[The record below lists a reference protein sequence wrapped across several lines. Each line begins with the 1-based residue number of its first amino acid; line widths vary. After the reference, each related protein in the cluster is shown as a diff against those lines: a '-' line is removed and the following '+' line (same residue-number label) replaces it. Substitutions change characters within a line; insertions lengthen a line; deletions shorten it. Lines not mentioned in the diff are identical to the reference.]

1 MTAIKPLQ
9 TVCSNASCR
18 LRQTVPADR
27 IWFVDVRKGPGSH
40 RAAGWICRKCKHEN
54 VTPPAFLPKGM
65 LGQLPS
71 RARVEERHAAPPP
84 PPLPVWAMG
93 AHGRAEL
100 IDALRRL
107 SEHGG
112 DALAMGVVD
121 GRFEPIEVE
130 SLPANMPKGQD
141 LSSMADL
148 LLAELDRLRA
158 EFLVLG
164 GAVGGAEWRMVLNPR
179 AGAASFV

>member
-9 TVCSNASCR
+9 AVCSNTSCR
-18 LRQTVPADR
+18 LRQTVPGDS
-27 IWFVDVRKGPGSH
+27 IWFVDVKKGPGSH
-40 RAAGWICRKCKHEN
+40 RAAGWRCRRCKHEN
-54 VTPPAFLPKGM
+54 VTPANYLPKGM

-71 RARVEERHAAPPP
+71 RAKVEERHAAPPP
-84 PPLPVWAMG
+84 PPLPVWALG
-93 AHGRAEL
+93 AQARAEL

-107 SEHGG
+107 AEHGG

-121 GRFEPIEVE
+121 GRFEPLEVQ
-130 SLPANMPKGQD
+130 SIPSSIPQGQD
-141 LSSMADL
+141 VPSMADL
-148 LLAELDRLRA
+148 LLTELDRLQA

-164 GAVGGAEWRMVLNPR
+164 GAVAGSEWRMVLNPR